1 MFRIIGAYVDNLNN
15 NIVHFLSAIIVII
28 LTVYLVKSI
37 QFILKATV
45 EPPNKNYHVVLEL
58 IYSVILGLGVWLAV
72 LEITSYELL
81 SKILQAFM
89 VGFGFSIQSPILS
102 FVSGLIMWQ
111 NNDIRIGDRIEV
123 NKISGVVYKITLLR
137 TYLKTDENQ
146 NDYIV
151 YNNQLVNNIVKR
163 IR

>member
-1 MFRIIGAYVDNLNN
+1 M
-15 NIVHFLSAIIVII
+15 
-28 LTVYLVKSI
+28 
-37 QFILKATV
+37 
-45 EPPNKNYHVVLEL
+45 VV
-58 IYSVILGLGVWLAV
+58 
-72 LEITSYELL
+72 
-81 SKILQAFM
+81 
-89 VGFGFSIQSPILS
+89 FGFSIQSPILS

-123 NKISGVVYKITLLR
+123 NKISGVVYRITLLR

>member
-37 QFILKATV
+37 RFILQATV

-58 IYSVILGLGVWLAV
+58 IYSVILGLGIWLAV

-111 NNDIRIGDRIEV
+111 NSDIRIGDKIEI
-123 NKISGVVYKITLLR
+123 NKISGIVCKITLLR
-137 TYLKTDENQ
+137 TYLKSDDDEE
-146 NDYIV
+146 YIV

-163 IR
+163 VRS